1 MSAEDWNSDYEV
13 SCAARLCRSVAST
26 RYSKTKESNNKENK
40 MKKVNLVTIFVTV
53 LGMTEASAKM
63 QAGKYVKKV
72 TGEKQDEDGLV
83 ELETVLA
90 IIEEIKAS
98 KTSKYKEVANN
109 VLDII
114 GADEVPD
121 SWYEPKVIK
130 AKESLALKIAKIKE
144 IAEADELTDILEI
157 INA

>member
-1 MSAEDWNSDYEV
+1 
-13 SCAARLCRSVAST
+13 
-26 RYSKTKESNNKENK
+26 

-72 TGEKQDEDGLV
+72 TGEKQGEDGLV

-121 SWYEPKVIK
+121 SWYEAKVVK

>member
-1 MSAEDWNSDYEV
+1 
-13 SCAARLCRSVAST
+13 
-26 RYSKTKESNNKENK
+26 

-121 SWYEPKVIK
+121 SWYEPKVVK
-130 AKESLALKIAKIKE
+130 AKESLALKMAKIKE